1 MLGAGEGLALIAFVV
16 GLLGSLAYF
25 FRVEYLGLG
34 FYAHEPCEGPF
45 PWLVD
50 GMLLLLFA
58 LQHSGLARTSVK
70 SLLAR
75 FIPAYLI
82 RSFYVATS
90 GVTLGILVIFW
101 QPLPGDPL
109 WHGPLLLAGVSLLGW
124 SAVGVCSLRYDF
136 ASFFGFTQAATG
148 SAEVPTPLR
157 IEGPYRFVRH
167 PLMVGL
173 LVAIWAQPVM
183 SVDLFV
189 LNLGLTLYILIAT
202 RLEERDLVRQYGDE
216 YVKYRRWVFAYLPLR
231 VWPRSS

>member
-1 MLGAGEGLALIAFVV
+1 MLGVGEGLAWFAFIV
-16 GLLGSLAYF
+16 GLAGALAYF
-25 FRVEYLGLG
+25 LYVECLGLG
-34 FYAHEPCEGPF
+34 FYAREPGEGPF
-45 PWLVD
+45 PWLVN
-50 GMLLLLFA
+50 GVLLLLFA
-58 LQHSGLARTSVK
+58 MQHSGLARISVK

-90 GVTLGILVIFW
+90 GGTLAILVIFW

-109 WHGPLLLAGVSLLGW
+109 WHGPLVLAVVSLLGW
-124 SAVGVCSLRYDF
+124 IAVGVCSLRYDF

-183 SVDLFV
+183 CVDLFV

-216 YVKYRRWVFAYLPLR
+216 YVKYRRWVYAYFPVR